1 MSHSFSTIL
10 KTLGVPTLVA
20 RASALGVFLLE
31 VGVNPMDRLDPN
43 GGVVLLARKRVGEVG
58 VPKLHAIIF
67 YGEPN
72 VDVVDV
78 LLRLRPSSCLLEY
91 YIQGILSAHLVLL
104 TAVAV
109 GHSRPIPLRDSSRL
123 FWYHSLNLF
132 LCKFDRL

>member
-1 MSHSFSTIL
+1 MDRQIQT
-10 KTLGVPTLVA
+10 GVLFFLL
-20 RASALGVFLLE
+20 ASALVK
-31 VGVNPMDRLDPN
+31 VGMP
-43 GGVVLLARKRVGEVG
+43 E
-58 VPKLHAIIF
+58 LHATVF

-109 GHSRPIPLRDSSRL
+109 GYSRPIPLRDSSRL
-123 FWYHSLNLF
+123 FWYLF
-132 LCKFDRL
+132 PAPLGITSQRDPAL